1 MNRTT
6 RIINEV
12 ISLYPEAECELNFHN
27 PYELLIATVLSAQTT
42 DKQVNKVTVKLFEKY
57 PTPGKLAEA
66 KLEDVKKCIQSLGF
80 FNTKAENIIKASKQ
94 IVEKFSGE
102 IPAQMELLTT
112 LPGVG
117 RKTANVVLSNAFGIP
132 AFAVDTHV
140 KRVSFRLGLTKQTDP
155 DKVEENVTSKI
166 PKKLYTKAHH
176 ALIFHGRRVCK
187 ASNPSCNLCKLNNDC
202 FYYRTQI
209 KR

>member
-1 MNRTT
+1 M
-6 RIINEV
+6 
-12 ISLYPEAECELNFHN
+12 NFHN

-66 KLEDVKKCIQSLGF
+66 SLEDVKKCIQSLGF

-155 DKVEENVTSKI
+155 DKVEEDVTSKI